1 MSYIT
6 SFAEFP
12 AVSLLF
18 RSGWV
23 GGWGWGWW
31 GWVGGEVGNKTKL
44 SPARASLLG
53 LSLAIIK

>member
-18 RSGWV
+18 RSGG
-23 GGWGWGWW
+23 GGW
-31 GWVGGEVGNKTKL
+31 VVGEVGNITKL
-44 SPARASLLG
+44 SPARASQLG
-53 LSLAIIK
+53 LSLAKRRIQS

>member
-18 RSGWV
+18 RSGW
-23 GGWGWGWW
+23 

-44 SPARASLLG
+44 SPARASQLG
-53 LSLAIIK
+53 LSLAIEIS